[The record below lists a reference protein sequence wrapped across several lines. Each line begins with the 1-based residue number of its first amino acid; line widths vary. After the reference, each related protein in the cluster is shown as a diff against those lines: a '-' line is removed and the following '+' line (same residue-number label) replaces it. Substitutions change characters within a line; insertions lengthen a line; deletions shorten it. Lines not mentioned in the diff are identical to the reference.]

1 MATIKDIAEK
11 AGVSIAT
18 VSRVLNYDQTLSVT
32 DETRKRIFEIA
43 ESLSYKKKS
52 VKKTNIPTKI
62 AIISWYTE
70 EEELEDLYYLSISIG
85 ITDRCQQRNISAVK
99 YFYSSYED
107 LQEFG
112 DVRGIIAVGK
122 FSTAQAEK
130 LTKITDNI
138 IFVDCSPDDD
148 RFDSV
153 VVDFERATKSVIDYL
168 LAKGHQSIG
177 YIGGRETYRDQS
189 DNILD
194 LREKTFRQY
203 LSDLGQ
209 FNESAVYIGNFT
221 VRDGY
226 RLMKQAIQ
234 DHGSNLPTAFFA
246 GNDQIAIGCLQAL
259 NEENIH
265 VPEEVNIIG
274 LNDISVSKYVYPSLS
289 TVKVHTELMGETAVD
304 LLVER
309 IEGRTIPKKVFI
321 ATNLVIRDSSF

>member
-43 ESLSYKKKS
+43 ESMSYKKKS
-52 VKKTNIPTKI
+52 VRKTNIATKI

-70 EEELEDLYYLSISIG
+70 EEELEDLYYLSISLG
-85 ITDRCQQRNISAVK
+85 ITDRCQQRNISVVK
-99 YFYSSYED
+99 YFYSSFDDFQD
-107 LQEFG
+107 LD

-130 LTKITDNI
+130 LTRITDNI
-138 IFVDCSPDDD
+138 IFVDCSPDDN

-153 VVDFERATKSVIDYL
+153 VVDFERATKVVIDYL
-168 LAKGHQSIG
+168 LAKGHKSIG

-203 LSDLGQ
+203 LFELGQ
-209 FNESAVYIGNFT
+209 YNESAVYIGNFT
-221 VRDGY
+221 VKDGY
-226 RLMKQAIQ
+226 RLMKQAIH

-246 GNDQIAIGCLQAL
+246 GNDQIAIGCIQAL
-259 NEENIH
+259 NEENIR

-289 TVKVHTELMGETAVD
+289 TIKVHTELMGETAVD
-304 LLVER
+304 LLMER

-321 ATNLVIRDSSF
+321 ATNLVVRDSSF